1 MMEQQI
7 ATGWRRVLSQ
17 PCVYESFQRAIG
29 ARSLRKTLAQQYLRP
44 NHGERVL
51 DVGCGPAY
59 LLEFLPDV
67 HYVGVDLSPAYIEH
81 ANRTFRGRGKF
92 LVADATNLEAHDL
105 EPFDLVTAVG
115 FLHHLSDEGVVQL
128 LGCLGA
134 CMSGPTG
141 RLVTIVGCYI
151 AGQSRIAAFLL
162 SLDRGRHVRTPRG
175 LRIVSQA
182 CV

>member
-1 MMEQQI
+1 MEQQI

-105 EPFDLVTAVG
+105 EPFHLVTAVG

-162 SLDRGRHVRTPRG
+162 SLDCGRHVRTPRG